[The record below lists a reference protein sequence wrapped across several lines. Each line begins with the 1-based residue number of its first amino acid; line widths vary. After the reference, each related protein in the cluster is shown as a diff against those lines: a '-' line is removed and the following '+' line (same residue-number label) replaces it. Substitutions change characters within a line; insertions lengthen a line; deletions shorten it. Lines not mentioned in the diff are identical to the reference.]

1 MALPRDTDRGGSLAP
16 HRPSREI
23 YGHTVLPWDT
33 WATKAHQD
41 PALRPHGSSS
51 SLFVQS
57 THLQTGQDKGGD
69 VPAVPKGA
77 VSEGHEQGEIPQY
90 RKNRDAE
97 PDWE

>member
-23 YGHTVLPWDT
+23 YGAH
-33 WATKAHQD
+33 WAPLGHQSTPGSCTKAPWQLLQFICAIH
-41 PALRPHGSSS
+41 SSTDRARQRWGCPS
-51 SLFVQS
+51 
-57 THLQTGQDKGGD
+57 G
-69 VPAVPKGA
+69 AKGA

-90 RKNRDAE
+90 RKNKDAE